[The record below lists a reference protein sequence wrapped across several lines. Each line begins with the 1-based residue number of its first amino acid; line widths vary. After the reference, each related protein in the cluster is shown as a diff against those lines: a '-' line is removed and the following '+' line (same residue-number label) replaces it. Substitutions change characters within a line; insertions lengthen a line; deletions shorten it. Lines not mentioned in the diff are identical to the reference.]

1 MGAFKRYSISCVC
14 CIIFSFTACSQSIR
28 INGEFNNIKFPQ
40 FVKQVEAGTNY
51 HFYYDEA
58 SLDSFAVN
66 IKLDN
71 QTLPDAL
78 QQIFN
83 NTSFRYS
90 VDALNHVFI
99 TKNKSLQTTLSMS
112 FFHAGKDSSDN
123 E

>member
-40 FVKQVEAGTNY
+40 FVKQVEAGTIY

-58 SLDSFAVN
+58 ALDSFTVN

-71 QTLPDAL
+71 QTIADAL
-78 QQIFN
+78 QQIFK
-83 NTSFRYS
+83 NTAFRYS
-90 VDALNHVFI
+90 IDADAR
-99 TKNKSLQTTLSMS
+99 MPDGRGP
-112 FFHAGKDSSDN
+112 AGAVYDLDWIQHQRQ
-123 E
+123 